1 MLIRDYTKSELE
13 NCVRKC
19 NFTDNE
25 LQYFMLK
32 SKDKSIV
39 QISYEMNISERQV
52 SVLAKRVKSKISRM

>member
-13 NCVRKC
+13 ACVNKC
-19 NFTDNE
+19 NFTNDE

-52 SVLAKRVKSKISRM
+52 SVLAHRVKNKISRM

>member
-13 NCVRKC
+13 NCVQKC